1 MSAANVAAV
10 SARGASVRPVPAKA
24 AMHPACLNR
33 LNNKRMKPLL
43 AWLNR
48 HPLLPLLRQRQPRLS
63 ACPKSGPT
71 ICRWRNCRMWRNLQA
86 CIGSIPTRSVWR
98 KSKRRLLRNLARRM
112 YRVNALRLWCWTKV
126 R

>member
-24 AMHPACLNR
+24 AMHPLCLNR

-43 AWLNR
+43 TKLNR
-48 HPLLPLLRQRQPRLS
+48 QPLLPLLRQPQPLRS

-71 ICRWRNCRMWRNLQA
+71 ICHWRSCRMWRNLQA
-86 CIGSIPTRSVWR
+86 CNGSIPTLSVWR

-112 YRVNALRLWCWTKV
+112 YRASALRLWCWTKV